1 MYDECQQVEVRVP
14 VDICKRRRFDE
25 DSIFLNR
32 GRVFRKEGELRRTK
46 LFRRNLAQRN
56 GTLSRSTAS
65 DSDGGSSSSS
75 SSSSSTSLLPG
86 ETEDSDDSS
95 DEDSIDELRFRMI

>member
-75 SSSSSTSLLPG
+75 SSTSLLPG